1 MPLSYDTLVADK
13 STRGSIK
20 SWVNASSFD
29 PAAVLG
35 EVETHIYSQLRV
47 REMIAVTTP
56 SAMVIG
62 TPTLA
67 LPDRWRGSLH
77 FQITGTDQAEIE
89 LREPKDVET
98 AFSYDSSN
106 NRVNTKPLAYY
117 VDATLIQFDSPPD
130 KTYATRMVHYQ
141 ALAPL
146 DGGNPTNFL
155 TSRYPRL
162 LRCACMWLANEW
174 MKDDAEKNYW
184 ATITQGLIDEAN
196 QEADLD
202 RMGVIAD
209 TVLV

>member
-1 MPLSYDTLVADK
+1 MALSYDTLVADK
-13 STRGSIK
+13 NTRGSIK

-29 PAAVLG
+29 PIGLLEEA
-35 EVETHIYSQLRV
+35 ETHICNQLRV
-47 REMIAVTTP
+47 REMITITTP

-67 LPDRWRGSLH
+67 LPDRWRGSLS
-77 FQITGTDQAEIE
+77 FQITGTDQAVIE
-89 LREPKDVET
+89 LHEPADVEA
-98 AFSYDSSN
+98 AFQYDSDG
-106 NRVNTKPLAYY
+106 NRVDTKPLSYY
-117 VDATLIQFDSPPD
+117 AAATLIHFDSPPD

-141 ALAPL
+141 APLPL
-146 DGGNPTNFL
+146 DAGNPTNFL
-155 TSRYPRL
+155 TARYPRM

-202 RMGVIAD
+202 RMGLIAD